1 MQDTSDCLR
10 LSNHTELAAEIARRK
25 QSARLIVAIVG
36 APGSGKSTLSEQI
49 RDLLVTA
56 HGVTAEVVPMDGFH
70 YDNAILD
77 QLGLRPRKG
86 APQTFDVDGLDSLL
100 GRLGATPASD
110 VAVPVFDRENDLAR
124 ASARVVSKDVKI
136 LLVEGNYL
144 LLDQEPWDKLR
155 GHFDLTVKIQ
165 CPRDVLEQRLMQRW
179 LDLGMPESTAR
190 AKVEGNDLL
199 NADTI
204 EAHSQTADIVFG

>member
-1 MQDTSDCLR
+1 MQDTSDTFCL
-10 LSNHTELAAEIARRK
+10 SSQADLAAEIAGRK
-25 QSARLIVAIVG
+25 QTDRLIVAIVG
-36 APGSGKSTLSEQI
+36 APGSGKSTLSENI
-49 RDLLVTA
+49 RDALVTA

-100 GRLGATPASD
+100 ARLAARPTSD
-110 VAVPVFDRENDLAR
+110 VAVPVFDRENDVAR
-124 ASARVVSKDVKI
+124 ASARVVSKDVGI

-144 LLDQEPWDKLR
+144 LLDQNPWNKLR
-155 GHFDLTVKIQ
+155 NHFDLKVKIQ
-165 CPRDVLEQRLMQRW
+165 CSRDVLQKRLMQRW
-179 LDLGMPESTAR
+179 LDLGMPEDAAR

-204 EAHSQTADIVFG
+204 EAHSQAADIVFG